1 MNSALCFGSWRS
13 LVTFEKVILGE
24 LQGQKQKEVV
34 SESRE
39 IKLRLM
45 GGV

>member
-1 MNSALCFGSWRS
+1 MS
-13 LVTFEKVILGE
+13 FEKVISGE

-34 SESRE
+34 SERRE